1 MYQVFL
7 SEWQPIAGRMDTS
20 VIWECEDAKE
30 AYEME
35 DAYRKVYG
43 CDGIIK
49 DVYTKEV

>member
-30 AYEME
+30 AYE
-35 DAYRKVYG
+35 YVRRK
-43 CDGIIK
+43 IWE
-49 DVYTKEV
+49 TEP